1 MLFRS
6 ADFESYRQRYL
17 EELLPAGHTE
27 SELCEHYI
35 FACFQLD
42 RVRARERQPGVE
54 TGEMLN
60 LARYRASLE
69 RSRDRAYKQ
78 FREIQNERYQRN
90 APYSAP
96 TNDLPPFV
104 KAAALRRV
112 RMEYAFDHQV
122 DPHVPEVWPYTT
134 FAQRLPPPGFNT
146 STVDYP
152 PKTVYERESP
162 FPRPTLKELENELNQ
177 PQKEAA

>member
-1 MLFRS
+1 
-6 ADFESYRQRYL
+6 
-17 EELLPAGHTE
+17 
-27 SELCEHYI
+27 
-35 FACFQLD
+35 
-42 RVRARERQPGVE
+42 
-54 TGEMLN
+54 
-60 LARYRASLE
+60 
-69 RSRDRAYKQ
+69 
-78 FREIQNERYQRN
+78 
-90 APYSAP
+90 
-96 TNDLPPFV
+96 V

-162 FPRPTLKELENELNQ
+162 FPKPTLKELENELNQ